1 MALKSLGY
9 STSMRII
16 GLTGGIGS
24 GKSTVARIWQGC
36 GAIVIDADAIARDL
50 MQPGSIVLEEVAQ
63 AFGRDLLDPEGKLQR
78 AELAARAFIS
88 EEKTAQLNSITHPAI
103 RRQIGRGIER
113 ARAEGVH
120 ALVLDHPL
128 LLESGMS
135 DLVDDVVVVDVPAEL
150 RVRRLVD
157 LRGLKEEDAR
167 HRIMRQMSDVDRRM
181 RADYVIDN
189 SGSRDALERLA
200 RELWQ
205 RFATRVE

>member
-1 MALKSLGY
+1 MKAVGY

-36 GAIVIDADAIARDL
+36 GAIVIDADAIARVL
-50 MQPGSIVLEEVAQ
+50 IEPGSTVLEEVSQ
-63 AFGRDLLDPEGKLQR
+63 VFGRDLLDAEGKLRR

-113 ARAEGVH
+113 ARAEGVQV
-120 ALVLDHPL
+120 LVLDHPL

-135 DLVDDVVVVDVPAEL
+135 DLVDDVVVVDVPAEM

-167 HRIMRQMSDVDRRM
+167 HRIARQMSDEDRQM
-181 RADYVIDN
+181 RADYLIDN
-189 SGSRDALERLA
+189 SGSRDVLECLA

-205 RFATRVE
+205 RFATQVG

>member
-1 MALKSLGY
+1 MKAVGY

-36 GAIVIDADAIARDL
+36 GAIVIDADAIARVL
-50 MQPGSIVLEEVAQ
+50 MEPGSTVLEEVSQ
-63 AFGRDLLDPEGKLQR
+63 VFGRDLLDVEGKLRR

-103 RRQIGRGIER
+103 RRQIRRGIEC
-113 ARAEGVH
+113 ARAEGVQV
-120 ALVLDHPL
+120 LVLDHPL
-128 LLESGMS
+128 LFESGMS

-167 HRIMRQMSDVDRRM
+167 HRIMRQMSDEDRRM

-189 SGSRDALERLA
+189 SGSRDVLERLA

-205 RFATRVE
+205 RFATQVE

>member
-1 MALKSLGY
+1 MKAVGY

-36 GAIVIDADAIARDL
+36 GAIVIDADAIARVL
-50 MQPGSIVLEEVAQ
+50 MEPGSTVLEEVSQ
-63 AFGRDLLDPEGKLQR
+63 AFGRDLLDAEGKLRR

-103 RRQIGRGIER
+103 RRQIVRGIER
-113 ARAEGVH
+113 ARVEGVQV
-120 ALVLDHPL
+120 LVLDHPL

-135 DLVDDVVVVDVPAEL
+135 DLVDDVVVVDVPVEL
-150 RVRRLVD
+150 RVRRLVNW
-157 LRGLKEEDAR
+157 RGLKEEDAR
-167 HRIMRQMSDVDRRM
+167 HRIRRQMSDEDRRM
-181 RADYVIDN
+181 EADYVIDN
-189 SGSRDALERLA
+189 SGSRDVLERLA

-205 RFATRVE
+205 RFATQVG

>member
-1 MALKSLGY
+1 MKAVGY

-36 GAIVIDADAIARDL
+36 GAIVIDADAIARVL
-50 MQPGSIVLEEVAQ
+50 MEPGSTVLEEVSQ
-63 AFGRDLLDPEGKLQR
+63 AFGRDLLDAEGKLRR

-103 RRQIGRGIER
+103 RRQIVRGIER
-113 ARAEGVH
+113 ARVEGVQV
-120 ALVLDHPL
+120 LVLDHPL

-135 DLVDDVVVVDVPAEL
+135 DLVDDVVVVDVPVEL
-150 RVRRLVD
+150 RVRRLVNW
-157 LRGLKEEDAR
+157 RGLKEEDAR
-167 HRIMRQMSDVDRRM
+167 HRIRRQMSDEDRRM
-181 RADYVIDN
+181 KADYVIDN
-189 SGSRDALERLA
+189 SGSRDVLERLA

-205 RFATRVE
+205 RFATQVG

>member
-1 MALKSLGY
+1 MGY

-50 MQPGSIVLEEVAQ
+50 MQPGSKVLEEVAQ
-63 AFGRDLLDPEGKLQR
+63 AFGRDLLDAEGKLRR
-78 AELAARAFIS
+78 AELAARVFIS

-103 RRQIGRGIER
+103 RYQIGIGIER
-113 ARAEGVH
+113 ARVGGVQV
-120 ALVLDHPL
+120 LVLDHPL

-150 RVRRLVD
+150 RVHRLVK
-157 LRGLKEEDAR
+157 LRGLAEDDVR
-167 HRIMRQMSDVDRRM
+167 HRIMRQMSDEDRRM

-189 SGSRDALERLA
+189 SGSRDALECSA

-205 RFATRVE
+205 RFVEQVE